1 MHRGVAAEPFDPQC
15 TRLYGQFNLF
25 TGELEPIPGPRE
37 PEPQPE
43 ERWLFDPD
51 FRLVLP
57 EDRAGKEIL
66 VEEGIALSFPAVAT
80 RESGL
85 AETIANHRSQIAN
98 PTEPLI
104 FGRKPFVPDK
114 PRVAKTADLAQ
125 VILSGY
131 GIYLGKK
138 SERLQIKVSGKVAKG
153 ADGSAYE
160 FPFFRLSEVVIAS
173 RGVSFSSDLLE
184 EFCQRGI
191 RLSFLDYAGRP
202 YAMLSSPTLTATV
215 ESRREQLKAFDDA
228 RGLEFARAVVRGK
241 IRNQRHLLLYCGKYL
256 KQANPERFEALA
268 DLAKQLRQLELQA
281 RKVGKGSALPSMPA
295 GPARGRATGH
305 WEPGTGDTQQEAEKQ
320 APAVIPAKAGI
331 HATGYRGREGEKQE
345 LPPQALNPESRI
357 LTPEVLT
364 ISAKR
369 QELLGFEGVA
379 GRLYWQG
386 FKMIVEDKA
395 EFMGRVH
402 RGADD
407 PLNAL
412 LNYGYGILY
421 AQVWGAVAN
430 AGLEPFAGFLHVDRP
445 GKPSLILD
453 LVEEFRQPVVDRTVI
468 AFVNL
473 GQKVE
478 MKEGLLDEDT
488 RKAIAEKVL
497 ERLAS
502 PEPFRGQQF
511 QIRSIIQMQARGLVS
526 FLRGKAEYKPFSF
539 RW

>member
-1 MHRGVAAEPFDPQC
+1 MSTSENGYEIGLVYAPESKQHVNSQ
-15 TRLYGQFNLF
+15 GQFNLF
-25 TGELEPIPGPRE
+25 TGELEPIPESPE

-43 ERWLFDPD
+43 TQWLFDPD
-51 FRLVLP
+51 FGLVLP

-66 VEEGIALSFPAVAT
+66 VEDGITLSFPAGGQV
-80 RESGL
+80 SGAGFRVSGGGRAPGAVENL
-85 AETIANHRSQIAN
+85 KSQIES
-98 PTEPLI
+98 PTEPLV
-104 FGRKPFVPDK
+104 FGRKPFVPDA
-114 PRVAKTADLAQ
+114 PRVAKTEDLAQ

-138 SERLQIKVSGKVAKG
+138 SERLQIRVAGKVAKD
-153 ADGSAYE
+153 ANGSTYE

-184 EFCQRGI
+184 EFCERGI

-256 KQANPERFEALA
+256 RQSNPERHDAVAE
-268 DLAKQLRQLELQA
+268 LAKQLRQLELQA
-281 RKVGKGSALPSMPA
+281 RKVA
-295 GPARGRATGH
+295 GATI
-305 WEPGTGDTQQEAEKQ
+305 AE
-320 APAVIPAKAGI
+320 
-331 HATGYRGREGEKQE
+331 
-345 LPPQALNPESRI
+345 
-357 LTPEVLT
+357 
-364 ISAKR
+364 KR
-369 QELLGFEGVA
+369 QELLGLEGVA

-386 FKMIVEDKA
+386 FKMLVEDKA

-421 AQVWGAVAN
+421 GHVWGAVAH

-445 GKPSLILD
+445 GKPSLVLD
-453 LVEEFRQPVVDRTVI
+453 LAEEFRQPVVDRTVI

-473 GQKVE
+473 SQKME
-478 MKEGLLDEDT
+478 MNEGLLDEDT
-488 RKAIAEKVL
+488 RKAIAEKML

-502 PEPFRGQQF
+502 PEPFHGQQF
-511 QIRSIIQMQARGLVS
+511 QIRSIIQMQARALVS
-526 FLRGKAEYKPFSF
+526 FLRGKGKYKPFSF

>member
-1 MHRGVAAEPFDPQC
+1 MENAVTQMPGSPVVVESTVESRS
-15 TRLYGQFNLF
+15 GQFNLF
-25 TGELEPIPGPRE
+25 TSEVEPIPGTND

-43 ERWLFDPD
+43 TAWLFDPD
-51 FRLVLP
+51 FGLVLP

-66 VEEGIALSFPAVAT
+66 VEEGVALSFPA
-80 RESGL
+80 ESQG
-85 AETIANHRSQIAN
+85 AGYKSKGAGRTIENRQSQIEN
-98 PTEPLI
+98 PSEPLV
-104 FGRKPFVPDK
+104 FGRKPFVPER

-138 SERLQIKVSGKVAKG
+138 SERLQIKVAGKVAKD
-153 ADGSAYE
+153 ANGSTYE
-160 FPFFRLSEVVIAS
+160 FPMFRLSEIVIAS

-184 EFCQRGI
+184 EFCERGI
-191 RLSFLDYAGRP
+191 RLTFLDYAGRP

-215 ESRREQLKAFDDA
+215 ESRREQLKAFDDV

-256 KQANPERFEALA
+256 KQSDPERHTAMA
-268 DLAKQLRQLELQA
+268 DLAKQLRQLEVKA
-281 RKVGKGSALPSMPA
+281 RKVA
-295 GPARGRATGH
+295 GT
-305 WEPGTGDTQQEAEKQ
+305 TIAE
-320 APAVIPAKAGI
+320 
-331 HATGYRGREGEKQE
+331 R
-345 LPPQALNPESRI
+345 
-357 LTPEVLT
+357 
-364 ISAKR
+364 R
-369 QELLGFEGVA
+369 QELLGLEGVA
-379 GRLYWQG
+379 GRVYWQG
-386 FKMIVEDKA
+386 FKMIVEGKA

-421 AQVWGAVAN
+421 GHVWGAVAN

-445 GKPSLILD
+445 GKPSLVLD

-468 AFVNL
+468 AFINL
-473 GQKVE
+473 GQKTE

-497 ERLAS
+497 ERFAS
-502 PEPFRGQQF
+502 TEEFRGQQY
-511 QIRSIIQMQARGLVS
+511 QIRSIVQMQARALVS
-526 FLRGKAEYKPFSF
+526 FLRGKGSYKPFSF

>member
-1 MHRGVAAEPFDPQC
+1 MPTSENGYEIGLVDAPESKQHVNGQ
-15 TRLYGQFNLF
+15 GQFNLF
-25 TGELEPIPGPRE
+25 TGELEAIPEPRE
-37 PEPQPE
+37 PEAQPE

-51 FRLVLP
+51 FGLVLP
-57 EDRAGKEIL
+57 EDRVGKEIL
-66 VEEGIALSFPAVAT
+66 VEEGIALSFPAEVIGDRLQGTGNRLQGTGYREQGTGT
-80 RESGL
+80 R
-85 AETIANHRSQIAN
+85 
-98 PTEPLI
+98 LI
-104 FGRKPFVPDK
+104 FGRKPFLPDK
-114 PRVAKTADLAQ
+114 PRVAKTQDLAQ

-160 FPFFRLSEVVIAS
+160 FPFFRLSEVLIAS

-241 IRNQRHLLLYCGKYL
+241 IRNQRRLLLYCGKYL

-268 DLAKQLRQLELQA
+268 GLAKQLRQLELQA
-281 RKVGKGSALPSMPA
+281 RNVGKGSALPSTPA
-295 GPARGRATGH
+295 GPAR
-305 WEPGTGDTQQEAEKQ
+305 EQQAEEQ
-320 APAVIPAKAGI
+320 RLTPRP
-331 HATGYRGREGEKQE
+331 
-345 LPPQALNPESRI
+345 LNPESRT
-357 LTPEVLT
+357 LTPEILT
-364 ISAKR
+364 ISDKR

-386 FKMIVEDKA
+386 FKMIVQDKA

-511 QIRSIIQMQARGLVS
+511 QIRSIIQMQARALVS
-526 FLRGKAEYKPFSF
+526 FLRGKGEYKPFSF

>member
-1 MHRGVAAEPFDPQC
+1 MKNKPEAADVNASFEMRAIGTGVSDLASEKSPRSGP
-15 TRLYGQFNLF
+15 GQFNLF
-25 TGELEPIPGPRE
+25 TGELEPIPASAE
-37 PEPQPE
+37 PEPRPE
-43 ERWLFDPD
+43 TQWLFDPD

-57 EDRAGKEIL
+57 EYRAGKEIL
-66 VEEGIALSFPAVAT
+66 VEEGITLSFPAQELERQVTGNRLHGTGEAI
-80 RESGL
+80 ENL
-85 AETIANHRSQIAN
+85 KSQIEN
-98 PTEPLI
+98 PTEPLV
-104 FGRKPFVPDK
+104 FGREPFAGHRPALQDRT
-114 PRVAKTADLAQ
+114 PRVAKTEDLAQ

-138 SERLQIKVSGKVAKG
+138 SERLQIKVAGKVAKD
-153 ADGSAYE
+153 ANGSTYE

-184 EFCQRGI
+184 EFCERGI

-256 KQANPERFEALA
+256 RQSNPERHNAVGE
-268 DLAKQLRQLELQA
+268 LAKQLRQLELQA
-281 RKVGKGSALPSMPA
+281 RKVA
-295 GPARGRATGH
+295 GATI
-305 WEPGTGDTQQEAEKQ
+305 AE
-320 APAVIPAKAGI
+320 
-331 HATGYRGREGEKQE
+331 
-345 LPPQALNPESRI
+345 
-357 LTPEVLT
+357 
-364 ISAKR
+364 KR
-369 QELLGFEGVA
+369 QELLGLEGVA

-421 AQVWGAVAN
+421 GHVWGAVAH

-473 GQKVE
+473 SQKME
-478 MKEGLLDEDT
+478 MKEGLLDADT
-488 RKAIAEKVL
+488 RKAIAEKML

-502 PEPFRGQQF
+502 PEPFHGQQF
-511 QIRSIIQMQARGLVS
+511 QIRSIIQMQARALVS
-526 FLRGKAEYKPFSF
+526 FLRGKGKYKPFSF

>member
-1 MHRGVAAEPFDPQC
+1 MKNKPEAADVNASFEMRTIGTGVSDLASEKLPRSGP
-15 TRLYGQFNLF
+15 GQFNLF

-37 PEPQPE
+37 PETQPE
-43 ERWLFDPD
+43 TQWLFDPD
-51 FRLVLP
+51 FGLVLP

-66 VEEGIALSFPAVAT
+66 VEEGITLSFPAGGQV
-80 RESGL
+80 SGAGFRVL
-85 AETIANHRSQIAN
+85 GGGRAPGAVENLKSQIEN
-98 PTEPLI
+98 PTEPLV
-104 FGRKPFVPDK
+104 FGWEPFAGHRPALQDRT
-114 PRVAKTADLAQ
+114 PRVAKTEDLAQ

-138 SERLQIKVSGKVAKG
+138 SERLQIKVAGKVAKD
-153 ADGSAYE
+153 ANGSTYE

-184 EFCQRGI
+184 EFCERGI

-215 ESRREQLKAFDDA
+215 ESRREQLKAFDDT

-256 KQANPERFEALA
+256 RQSNPERHDAVAE
-268 DLAKQLRQLELQA
+268 LAKQLRQLELQA
-281 RKVGKGSALPSMPA
+281 RKVA
-295 GPARGRATGH
+295 GATI
-305 WEPGTGDTQQEAEKQ
+305 AE
-320 APAVIPAKAGI
+320 
-331 HATGYRGREGEKQE
+331 
-345 LPPQALNPESRI
+345 
-357 LTPEVLT
+357 
-364 ISAKR
+364 KR
-369 QELLGFEGVA
+369 QELLGLEGVA

-386 FKMIVEDKA
+386 FKMIVEAKA

-421 AQVWGAVAN
+421 GHVWGAVVH

-445 GKPSLILD
+445 GKPSLVLD

-468 AFVNL
+468 AFINL
-473 GQKVE
+473 GQKAE

-502 PEPFRGQQF
+502 TEPYRGQQF
-511 QIRSIIQMQARGLVS
+511 QVRSIIQMQARALVS
-526 FLRGKAEYKPFSF
+526 FLRGKGPYRPFSF

>member
-1 MHRGVAAEPFDPQC
+1 MEDAIMEVPARVVVTEP
-15 TRLYGQFNLF
+15 TAGQFNLF
-25 TGELEPIPGPRE
+25 TGEVEPIPRQGV
-37 PEPQPE
+37 PESPPE
-43 ERWLFDPD
+43 TPWLFDPD
-51 FRLVLP
+51 FGLVLP
-57 EDRAGKEIL
+57 ENPVGKEIL
-66 VEEGIALSFPAVAT
+66 VEEGITLSFPADGHGSHA
-80 RESGL
+80 RSRAASGTQD
-85 AETIANHRSQIAN
+85 EIEN
-98 PTEPLI
+98 PTSPLV
-104 FGRKPFVPDK
+104 FGRKPFVPER

-138 SERLQIKVSGKVAKG
+138 SERLQIKVSGKVAKD
-153 ADGSAYE
+153 ANGSAYE
-160 FPFFRLSEVVIAS
+160 FPMFRLSEIVIAS

-184 EFCQRGI
+184 EFCERGI
-191 RLSFLDYAGRP
+191 RLTFLDYAGRP

-215 ESRREQLKAFDDA
+215 ESRREQLKAFDDV

-256 KQANPERFEALA
+256 KQSDPERHTAVT
-268 DLAKQLRQLELQA
+268 DLAKQLRQLEVKA
-281 RKVGKGSALPSMPA
+281 RKVA
-295 GPARGRATGH
+295 GT
-305 WEPGTGDTQQEAEKQ
+305 TIAE
-320 APAVIPAKAGI
+320 
-331 HATGYRGREGEKQE
+331 
-345 LPPQALNPESRI
+345 
-357 LTPEVLT
+357 
-364 ISAKR
+364 KR
-369 QELLGFEGVA
+369 QELLGLEGVA
-379 GRLYWQG
+379 GRIYWQG
-386 FKMIVEDKA
+386 FKMIVEGKA

-421 AQVWGAVAN
+421 GHVWGAVAN

-445 GKPSLILD
+445 GKPSLVLD

-473 GQKVE
+473 GQKTE

-497 ERLAS
+497 ERFAS
-502 PEPFRGQQF
+502 TEEFRGQQY
-511 QIRSIIQMQARGLVS
+511 QIRSIVQMQARALVS
-526 FLRGKAEYKPFSF
+526 FLRGKGSYKPFSF

>member
-1 MHRGVAAEPFDPQC
+1 MEDAIMEVPARVVVTEP
-15 TRLYGQFNLF
+15 TAGQFNLF
-25 TGELEPIPGPRE
+25 TGEVEPIPRPGV
-37 PEPQPE
+37 PESPPE
-43 ERWLFDPD
+43 TPWLFDPD
-51 FRLVLP
+51 FGLVLP
-57 EDRAGKEIL
+57 ENPVGKEIL
-66 VEEGIALSFPAVAT
+66 VEEGIALNFPGPERQVAGNGSQRT
-80 RESGL
+80 GK
-85 AETIANHRSQIAN
+85 AIANHKSQIAN
-98 PTEPLI
+98 PAEPLI

-138 SERLQIKVSGKVAKG
+138 SERLQIKVAGKVAKD
-153 ADGSAYE
+153 ANGSTYE
-160 FPFFRLSEVVIAS
+160 FPMFRLSEVVIAS

-184 EFCQRGI
+184 EFCERGI

-256 KQANPERFEALA
+256 KQSDPERHTAVT
-268 DLAKQLRQLELQA
+268 DLAKQLRQLEVKA
-281 RKVGKGSALPSMPA
+281 RKVGG
-295 GPARGRATGH
+295 ATI
-305 WEPGTGDTQQEAEKQ
+305 AE
-320 APAVIPAKAGI
+320 
-331 HATGYRGREGEKQE
+331 
-345 LPPQALNPESRI
+345 
-357 LTPEVLT
+357 
-364 ISAKR
+364 KR
-369 QELLGFEGVA
+369 QELLGLEGVA
-379 GRLYWQG
+379 GRIYWQG
-386 FKMIVEDKA
+386 FKMIVEGKA

-421 AQVWGAVAN
+421 GHVWGAVAN

-445 GKPSLILD
+445 GKPSLVLD

-468 AFVNL
+468 AFINL
-473 GQKVE
+473 GQKTE

-502 PEPFRGQQF
+502 TEEFRGQQY
-511 QIRSIIQMQARGLVS
+511 QIRSIIQMQSRALVS
-526 FLRGKAEYKPFSF
+526 FLRGKGPYKPFSF

>member
-1 MHRGVAAEPFDPQC
+1 MKNKPEAAEVNASFEMRAIGTGVSDLACEKLPGSGPC
-15 TRLYGQFNLF
+15 QFNLF
-25 TGELEPIPGPRE
+25 TGELEAVPAPAE

-43 ERWLFDPD
+43 TQWLFDPD
-51 FRLVLP
+51 FGLVLP
-57 EDRAGKEIL
+57 EHRAGKEIL
-66 VEEGIALSFPAVAT
+66 VEEGITLSFPGQ
-80 RESGL
+80 GL
-85 AETIANHRSQIAN
+85 ERQITGNRLQGPGKTIANHQSQIAN
-98 PTEPLI
+98 PTEPLV
-104 FGRKPFVPDK
+104 FGRKPFVPDT
-114 PRVAKTADLAQ
+114 PRVAKTEDLAQ

-138 SERLQIKVSGKVAKG
+138 SERLQIKVAGKVAKD
-153 ADGSAYE
+153 ANGSTYE

-184 EFCQRGI
+184 EFCERGI

-256 KQANPERFEALA
+256 RQSNPERHDAVAE
-268 DLAKQLRQLELQA
+268 LAKQLRQLELQA
-281 RKVGKGSALPSMPA
+281 RKVA
-295 GPARGRATGH
+295 GATI
-305 WEPGTGDTQQEAEKQ
+305 AE
-320 APAVIPAKAGI
+320 
-331 HATGYRGREGEKQE
+331 
-345 LPPQALNPESRI
+345 
-357 LTPEVLT
+357 
-364 ISAKR
+364 KR
-369 QELLGFEGVA
+369 QELLGLEGVA

-386 FKMIVEDKA
+386 FKMLVEDKA

-421 AQVWGAVAN
+421 GHVWGAVAH

-445 GKPSLILD
+445 GKPSLVLD
-453 LVEEFRQPVVDRTVI
+453 LAEEFRQPVVDRTVI

-473 GQKVE
+473 SQKME
-478 MKEGLLDEDT
+478 MNEGLLDEDT
-488 RKAIAEKVL
+488 RKAIAEKML

-502 PEPFRGQQF
+502 PEPFHGQQF
-511 QIRSIIQMQARGLVS
+511 QIRSIIQMQARALVS
-526 FLRGKAEYKPFSF
+526 FLRGKGKYKPFSF

>member
-1 MHRGVAAEPFDPQC
+1 MQLNTKEHGLTSFATLTGERKTV
-15 TRLYGQFNLF
+15 GQFNLF
-25 TGELEPIPGPRE
+25 TGELEPIPESAE

-43 ERWLFDPD
+43 TQWLFDPD
-51 FRLVLP
+51 FGLVLP

-66 VEEGIALSFPAVAT
+66 VEDGITLSFPAGGQV
-80 RESGL
+80 SGAGFRVSGGGRAPGAVENL
-85 AETIANHRSQIAN
+85 KSQIES
-98 PTEPLI
+98 PTEPLV
-104 FGRKPFVPDK
+104 FGRKPFVPDA
-114 PRVAKTADLAQ
+114 PRVAKTEDLAQ

-138 SERLQIKVSGKVAKG
+138 SERLQIRVAGKVAKD
-153 ADGSAYE
+153 ANGSTYE

-184 EFCQRGI
+184 EFCEHGI
-191 RLSFLDYAGRP
+191 RLSFIDYAGRP

-256 KQANPERFEALA
+256 KQSNPERHNAVGG
-268 DLAKQLRQLELQA
+268 LAKQLRQLELQA
-281 RKVGKGSALPSMPA
+281 RKA
-295 GPARGRATGH
+295 GQVTGDGGQ
-305 WEPGTGDTQQEAEKQ
+305 GTGGGPSAEPRTPNSQ
-320 APAVIPAKAGI
+320 P
-331 HATGYRGREGEKQE
+331 
-345 LPPQALNPESRI
+345 
-357 LTPEVLT
+357 LTV
-364 ISAKR
+364 SDKR
-369 QELLGFEGVA
+369 QELLGLEGVA

-421 AQVWGAVAN
+421 GHVWGAVAH

-445 GKPSLILD
+445 GKPSLVLD

-468 AFVNL
+468 AFINL
-473 GQKVE
+473 GQKAE
-478 MKEGLLDEDT
+478 MKEGLLDADT

-502 PEPFRGQQF
+502 TEPYRGQQY
-511 QIRSIIQMQARGLVS
+511 QVRSIIQMQARALVS
-526 FLRGKAEYKPFSF
+526 FLRGKGPYRPFSF

>member
-1 MHRGVAAEPFDPQC
+1 MAAPQEGYELGMLQATKVHGQASGVGQC
-15 TRLYGQFNLF
+15 NLF
-25 TGELEPIPGPRE
+25 TGEVEPVPGTTE
-37 PEPQPE
+37 LEPQPE
-43 ERWLFDPD
+43 TPWLFDPD
-51 FRLVLP
+51 FGLVLP

-66 VEEGIALSFPAVAT
+66 VEEGIALSFPADGRSSHDRSRAAGGT
-80 RESGL
+80 RDEI
-85 AETIANHRSQIAN
+85 EN
-98 PTEPLI
+98 PASPLV
-104 FGRKPFVPDK
+104 FGRKPFVPER

-138 SERLQIKVSGKVAKG
+138 SERLQIKVAGKVAKD
-153 ADGSAYE
+153 ANGSTYE
-160 FPFFRLSEVVIAS
+160 FPLFRLSEIVIAS

-184 EFCQRGI
+184 EFCERGI
-191 RLSFLDYAGRP
+191 RLTFLDYAGRP

-215 ESRREQLKAFDDA
+215 ESRREQLKAFDDV

-256 KQANPERFEALA
+256 KQSDPERHTAVT
-268 DLAKQLRQLELQA
+268 DLAKQLRQLEVKA
-281 RKVGKGSALPSMPA
+281 RKVA
-295 GPARGRATGH
+295 GT
-305 WEPGTGDTQQEAEKQ
+305 TIAE
-320 APAVIPAKAGI
+320 
-331 HATGYRGREGEKQE
+331 
-345 LPPQALNPESRI
+345 
-357 LTPEVLT
+357 
-364 ISAKR
+364 KR
-369 QELLGFEGVA
+369 QELLGLEGVA
-379 GRLYWQG
+379 GRIYWQG
-386 FKMIVEDKA
+386 FKMIVESKA

-421 AQVWGAVAN
+421 GHVWGAVAN

-445 GKPSLILD
+445 GKPSLVLD

-473 GQKVE
+473 GQKTE

-502 PEPFRGQQF
+502 TEEFRGQQY
-511 QIRSIIQMQARGLVS
+511 QIRSIVQMQARALVS
-526 FLRGKAEYKPFSF
+526 FLRGKGSYKPFSF

>member
-1 MHRGVAAEPFDPQC
+1 MEDAIMEVPARAVVTEPAA
-15 TRLYGQFNLF
+15 GQFNLF
-25 TGELEPIPGPRE
+25 TGEVEPLPGPRVPGSP
-37 PEPQPE
+37 PETP
-43 ERWLFDPD
+43 WLFDPD
-51 FRLVLP
+51 FGLVLP
-57 EDRAGKEIL
+57 ENPTGKEIL
-66 VEEGIALSFPAVAT
+66 VEEGISLNFPGPEEQVT
-80 RESGL
+80 GNRLQGPGK
-85 AETIANHRSQIAN
+85 TIANHQSQIAN

-104 FGRKPFVPDK
+104 FGRKPFVPEK

-138 SERLQIKVSGKVAKG
+138 SERLQIKVAGKVAKD
-153 ADGSAYE
+153 ANGSTYE
-160 FPFFRLSEVVIAS
+160 FPMFRLSEVVIAS
-173 RGVSFSSDLLE
+173 RGVSFSSDLVE
-184 EFCQRGI
+184 EFCERGI

-256 KQANPERFEALA
+256 KQSDPERHTAVT
-268 DLAKQLRQLELQA
+268 DLAKQLRQLEVKA
-281 RKVGKGSALPSMPA
+281 RKVGG
-295 GPARGRATGH
+295 ATI
-305 WEPGTGDTQQEAEKQ
+305 AE
-320 APAVIPAKAGI
+320 
-331 HATGYRGREGEKQE
+331 
-345 LPPQALNPESRI
+345 
-357 LTPEVLT
+357 
-364 ISAKR
+364 KR
-369 QELLGFEGVA
+369 QELLGLEGVA
-379 GRLYWQG
+379 GRIYWQG
-386 FKMIVEDKA
+386 FKMIVEGKA

-421 AQVWGAVAN
+421 GHVWGAVAN

-445 GKPSLILD
+445 GKPSLVLD

-473 GQKVE
+473 GQKTE

-502 PEPFRGQQF
+502 TEEFRGQQY
-511 QIRSIIQMQARGLVS
+511 QIRSIVQMQARALVS
-526 FLRGKAEYKPFSF
+526 FLRGRGPYKPFSF

>member
-1 MHRGVAAEPFDPQC
+1 MLVDTVASLAANDPI
-15 TRLYGQFNLF
+15 TVGQYNLF
-25 TGELEPIPGPRE
+25 SGEVEPIQRPCE
-37 PEPQPE
+37 SEPQAETP
-43 ERWLFDPD
+43 WLFDPD

-66 VEEGIALSFPAVAT
+66 VEEGIALSFPADGPVSGARSRVSGGT
-80 RESGL
+80 REAIGNSK
-85 AETIANHRSQIAN
+85 AQIEN
-98 PTEPLI
+98 PTEPLV
-104 FGRKPFVPDK
+104 FGRKPFVPDT
-114 PRVAKTADLAQ
+114 PRVAKTEDLAQ

-138 SERLQIKVSGKVAKG
+138 SERLQIKVAGKIAKD
-153 ADGSAYE
+153 ANGSSYE

-184 EFCQRGI
+184 EFCEHGI

-228 RGLEFARAVVRGK
+228 RGLDFARAVVRGK
-241 IRNQRHLLLYCGKYL
+241 IRNQRHLLLYCGKYMR
-256 KQANPERFEALA
+256 QSNPERHNAVGE
-268 DLAKQLRQLELQA
+268 LAKQLRQLEVQV
-281 RKVGKGSALPSMPA
+281 RKVVG
-295 GPARGRATGH
+295 ATI
-305 WEPGTGDTQQEAEKQ
+305 AE
-320 APAVIPAKAGI
+320 
-331 HATGYRGREGEKQE
+331 
-345 LPPQALNPESRI
+345 
-357 LTPEVLT
+357 
-364 ISAKR
+364 KR
-369 QELLGFEGVA
+369 QELLGLEGVA

-421 AQVWGAVAN
+421 GHVWGAVAH

-473 GQKVE
+473 SQKME
-478 MKEGLLDEDT
+478 MKEGLLDADT

-511 QIRSIIQMQARGLVS
+511 QIRSIIQMQARALVS
-526 FLRGKAEYKPFSF
+526 FLRGKGKYKPFSF

>member
-1 MHRGVAAEPFDPQC
+1 MDSTDYNVPVSEASSYIQPNLPGGHR
-15 TRLYGQFNLF
+15 GQFNLF
-25 TGELEPIPGPRE
+25 TGEVEPVPELQGPV
-37 PEPQPE
+37 PE

-66 VEEGIALSFPAVAT
+66 IEEGIALNFPAGAQ
-80 RESGL
+80 GD
-85 AETIANHRSQIAN
+85 AIANSRSQLAN
-98 PTEPLI
+98 PFGTRIPSADPLI
-104 FGRKPFVPDK
+104 FGRKPFVPDR
-114 PRVAKTADLAQ
+114 PRVAKTEDLAQ

-138 SERLQIKVSGKVAKG
+138 SERLQVKIAGKLAKDG
-153 ADGSAYE
+153 NGSAYE
-160 FPFFRLSEVVIAS
+160 FPLFRISEVVIAS
-173 RGVSFSSDLLE
+173 RGISLSSDLIE
-184 EFCQRGI
+184 DFSERGI
-191 RLSFLDYAGRP
+191 RLSFLDYSGRP
-202 YAMLSSPTLTATV
+202 YAMLTSPTLTATV

-256 KQANPERFEALA
+256 KQANPERYTALA

-281 RKVGKGSALPSMPA
+281 RKVQGS
-295 GPARGRATGH
+295 T
-305 WEPGTGDTQQEAEKQ
+305 
-320 APAVIPAKAGI
+320 I
-331 HATGYRGREGEKQE
+331 GEKR
-345 LPPQALNPESRI
+345 L
-357 LTPEVLT
+357 
-364 ISAKR
+364 
-369 QELLGFEGVA
+369 ELLGFEGVA
-379 GRLYWQG
+379 GRLYWLG
-386 FKMIVEDKA
+386 FKLIVEDKA

-421 AQVWGAVAN
+421 GHVWGAVAH

-468 AFVNL
+468 AFINL
-473 GQKVE
+473 GQKAD
-478 MKEGLLDEDT
+478 MKDGLLDADT
-488 RKAIAEKVL
+488 RMAIAGKVL
-497 ERLAS
+497 ERLGGT
-502 PEPFRGQQF
+502 EPYRGQQY
-511 QIRSIIQMQARGLVS
+511 QIRSIIQMQARSFVG
-526 FLRGKAEYKPFSF
+526 FLRGKAPYKPFSF

>member
-241 IRNQRHLLLYCGKYL
+241 IRNQRRLLLYCGKYL

-268 DLAKQLRQLELQA
+268 GLAKQLRQLELQA
-281 RKVGKGSALPSMPA
+281 RNVGKGSALPSTPA
-295 GPARGRATGH
+295 GPAR
-305 WEPGTGDTQQEAEKQ
+305 EQQAEEQ
-320 APAVIPAKAGI
+320 RLTPRP
-331 HATGYRGREGEKQE
+331 
-345 LPPQALNPESRI
+345 LNPESRT
-357 LTPEVLT
+357 LTPEILT
-364 ISAKR
+364 ISDKR

-386 FKMIVEDKA
+386 FKMIVQDKA

-511 QIRSIIQMQARGLVS
+511 QIRSIIQMQARALVS
-526 FLRGKAEYKPFSF
+526 FLRGKGEYKPFSF

>member
-1 MHRGVAAEPFDPQC
+1 MSASS
-15 TRLYGQFNLF
+15 LNGQPTLQTEEAGGQWNLF
-25 TGELEPIPGPRE
+25 TGELEPIRAQDGE
-37 PEPQPE
+37 APESG
-43 ERWLFDPD
+43 WLFDPEWGM
-51 FRLVLP
+51 VLP
-57 EDRAGKEIL
+57 ENRAGKEIV
-66 VEEGIALSFPAVAT
+66 VEEGITLSFPVIGSERGGAGNGA
-80 RESGL
+80 
-85 AETIANHRSQIAN
+85 QIQ
-98 PTEPLI
+98 PLV

-114 PRVAKTADLAQ
+114 PRVAKTEDLAQ

-138 SERLQIKVSGKVAKG
+138 SERLQIKVAGKLAK
-153 ADGSAYE
+153 DGNGSTYE
-160 FPFFRLSEVVIAS
+160 FPMFRLSEVVIAS

-184 EFCQRGI
+184 EFCERGI

-202 YAMLSSPTLTATV
+202 YAMLTSPTLTATV

-256 KQANPERFEALA
+256 KQSNPERY
-268 DLAKQLRQLELQA
+268 DVVVGLAKQLRQLELQA
-281 RKVGKGSALPSMPA
+281 RKIAGS
-295 GPARGRATGH
+295 TV
-305 WEPGTGDTQQEAEKQ
+305 AE
-320 APAVIPAKAGI
+320 
-331 HATGYRGREGEKQE
+331 
-345 LPPQALNPESRI
+345 
-357 LTPEVLT
+357 
-364 ISAKR
+364 KR
-369 QELLGFEGVA
+369 QELLGLEGVA

-386 FKMIVEDKA
+386 FKVIVEDKA

-421 AQVWGAVAN
+421 GHVWGAVAN

-445 GKPSLILD
+445 GKPSLVLD

-468 AFVNL
+468 AFINL
-473 GQKVE
+473 GQKAE
-478 MKEGLLDEDT
+478 MKEGLLDADT

-511 QIRSIIQMQARGLVS
+511 QIRSIIQMQARALVS
-526 FLRGKAEYKPFSF
+526 FLRGKAKYKPFSF